1 MLSRVDQ
8 RKSPH
13 KRFVSDRGC
22 IENPRSTNRALLT
35 NSSLGNKKLHESD
48 FNSLIKSYFSNP
60 RLAKFNR
67 LKKIIENKLK
77 PFLDLAK
84 HSNQKIKSD
93 ALKDFCFEANKI
105 ARQIARLGND
115 RDLHADLLDL
125 IEELY
130 VDFVND
136 LQHLNHFTN
145 GQFEFAKLTGFARSP
160 VFVSYSLDD
169 FIEPLD
175 VQEIFSRVELKPA
188 SQEVLNVLQD
198 IFSDLGIN
206 LDSTPINYALFED
219 FGCLQEYVYGF
230 VYLSFV
236 FISKESQLNLKKM
249 FQEYFSENELVAHE
263 LAHYVLFSLD
273 YEKYEYTDKD
283 SFVPG
288 LTHGQVHELIAYTAG
303 MQFAALPVLYNLI
316 SYDIDNL
323 DDISNSKN
331 LAVKSLRRFLST
343 YKLSP
348 EEIFSNKD
356 IFDDP
361 TPENFSEFVDTLK
374 DNLGETG
381 LEDLQEF
388 MKKRFMSEAKSLV
401 KTLKKNNAFGS
412 KIVWR
417 G

>member
-1 MLSRVDQ
+1 MLSRVGQ

-13 KRFVSDRGC
+13 QGFVSDRGR
-22 IENPRSTNRALLT
+22 IENLRSS
-35 NSSLGNKKLHESD
+35 NSSIGNKKLHESD
-48 FNSLIKSYFSNP
+48 FKSLIKSYFSNP
-60 RLAKFNR
+60 RLEKFNR
-67 LKKIIENKLK
+67 LKKTIENKLK
-77 PFLDLAK
+77 PFLDRAK

-93 ALKDFCFEANKI
+93 ALKDFCLQANKI
-105 ARQIARLGND
+105 SRQIARLGND

-145 GQFEFAKLTGFARSP
+145 GEFEFAKLTGFARNP
-160 VFVSYSLDD
+160 VFISYLFED

-175 VQEIFSRVELKPA
+175 VQEIFSRVELKHS
-188 SQEVLNVLQD
+188 SQDVLRVLKD
-198 IFSDLGIN
+198 IYADLEMN
-206 LDSTPINYALFED
+206 LDSHSLYYGLFEN
-219 FGCLQEYVYGF
+219 FGCLEEFEAGF
-230 VYLSFV
+230 VYPDFT
-236 FISKESQLNLKKM
+236 FISKKSQLESTKM
-249 FQEYFSENELVAHE
+249 FKEYSSQNIVVAHE
-263 LAHYVLFSLD
+263 LAHYILYRLG
-273 YEKYEYTDKD
+273 YESSGKD

-288 LTHGQVHELIAYTAG
+288 LTHGQVQELIAYTAG
-303 MQFAALPVLYNLI
+303 MQFAALPVLYDLI

-323 DDISNSKN
+323 DEISNSKN

-348 EEIFSNKD
+348 EEIFRNKD

>member
-1 MLSRVDQ
+1 
-8 RKSPH
+8 
-13 KRFVSDRGC
+13 
-22 IENPRSTNRALLT
+22 
-35 NSSLGNKKLHESD
+35 
-48 FNSLIKSYFSNP
+48 
-60 RLAKFNR
+60 LAKFNR

-105 ARQIARLGND
+105 ARQIAKLGND

-136 LQHLNHFTN
+136 LQQLNHFTN
-145 GQFEFAKLTGFARSP
+145 GEFEFAKLTGFARSP

-175 VQEIFSRVELKPA
+175 VQEIFSRVELKQ
-188 SQEVLNVLQD
+188 SSKEVLRVLKD
-198 IFSDLGIN
+198 IYADLEMN
-206 LDSTPINYALFED
+206 LDSHSLYYGLFEN
-219 FGCLQEYVYGF
+219 FGCLQEYEYGF

-249 FQEYFSENELVAHE
+249 FKEYFSENELVAHE

-273 YEKYEYTDKD
+273 YEYTDKD

-288 LTHGQVHELIAYTAG
+288 LTHGQVQELIAYTAG

-361 TPENFSEFVDTLK
+361 TPANFSEFVDTLK
-374 DNLGETG
+374 VNLGETG

-388 MKKRFMSEAKSLV
+388 MKKRFMSWAKSLV